1 MNKNCF
7 GLLVATVLS
16 LGLLAGCGQGKEAPA
31 DIESPAVNQSAQTDD
46 SVNEVTEVT
55 GPIFREDRFT
65 ASQLEFLQNEIGA
78 TTEGGQ
84 IVLYLDKGP
93 IDDELDVAVNQE
105 QFVEVYE
112 WQEDGL
118 HHWRFHFCDDA
129 DTYEYKIGPVK
140 SSGDPLEEHSD
151 INVFRQDM
159 SNYIDL
165 ETIEAEVQQGDWQAL
180 YDYFADE
187 QYWSMNYAIIS

>member
-1 MNKNCF
+1 MYKSQF
-7 GLLVATVLS
+7 SILVATALS
-16 LGLLAGCGQGKEAPA
+16 LSLLAGCGQGLE
-31 DIESPAVNQSAQTDD
+31 AQTDTD
-46 SVNEVTEVT
+46 LPTASQSIQDERPSEEIA
-55 GPIFREDRFT
+55 GPIFREERFS
-65 ASQLEFLQNEIGA
+65 ADQLEFLQNEIGA
-78 TTEGGQ
+78 TTEDGQ

-118 HHWRFHFCDDA
+118 HHWRFHFCGDS

-140 SSGDPLEEHSD
+140 SSGDPLEEYSD

-165 ETIEAEVQQGDWQAL
+165 ETIEAEVQQGDWQGL
-180 YDYFADE
+180 YDFFVSE
-187 QYWSMNYAIIS
+187 QYWAANYIIIS

>member
-1 MNKNCF
+1 MKKKF
-7 GLLVATVLS
+7 LGALVATVLS
-16 LGLLAGCGQGKEAPA
+16 LGLLVGCGVGDGDPVNTGTPA
-31 DIESPAVNQSAQTDD
+31 DSQSIQDEPPAEETS
-46 SVNEVTEVT
+46 

-65 ASQLEFLQNEIGA
+65 ADQLEFLQNEIGA

-112 WQEDGL
+112 WQDDGL

-140 SSGDPLEEHSD
+140 SSGDQLDEYPD

-165 ETIEAEVQQGDWQAL
+165 ETIESEVLQGDWQAL
-180 YDYFADE
+180 YDYFTSE
-187 QYWSMNYAIIS
+187 QYWAINYAII

>member
-1 MNKNCF
+1 MYKSEF
-7 GLLVATVLS
+7 GILVAMALS
-16 LGLLAGCGQGKEAPA
+16 LSLLSGCGQSLE
-31 DIESPAVNQSAQTDD
+31 AQTDTD
-46 SVNEVTEVT
+46 LPTASQSIQDERPSEEIA
-55 GPIFREDRFT
+55 GPIFREERFS
-65 ASQLEFLQNEIGA
+65 ADQLEFLQNEIGA

-112 WQEDGL
+112 WQDDGL

-140 SSGDPLEEHSD
+140 SSGDQLDEYPD

-180 YDYFADE
+180 YNYFASE
-187 QYWSMNYAIIS
+187 QYWASNYAIL

>member
-1 MNKNCF
+1 MYKSEF
-7 GLLVATVLS
+7 GILVAMALS
-16 LGLLAGCGQGKEAPA
+16 LSLLSGCGQSLE
-31 DIESPAVNQSAQTDD
+31 AQTDTD
-46 SVNEVTEVT
+46 LPTASQSIQDERPSEEIA
-55 GPIFREDRFT
+55 GPIFREERFS
-65 ASQLEFLQNEIGA
+65 ADQLEFLQNEIGA

-112 WQEDGL
+112 WQDDGL
-118 HHWRFHFCDDA
+118 HHWRFHFCDDS

-140 SSGDPLEEHSD
+140 SSGDQLDEYPD

-180 YDYFADE
+180 YNYFASE
-187 QYWSMNYAIIS
+187 QYWASNYAIL

>member
-1 MNKNCF
+1 M
-7 GLLVATVLS
+7 
-16 LGLLAGCGQGKEAPA
+16 
-31 DIESPAVNQSAQTDD
+31 
-46 SVNEVTEVT
+46 
-55 GPIFREDRFT
+55 
-65 ASQLEFLQNEIGA
+65 
-78 TTEGGQ
+78 
-84 IVLYLDKGP
+84 YLDKGP
-93 IDDELDVAVNQE
+93 IDDDLDVVVNQE

-140 SSGDPLEEHSD
+140 SSGDQLDEYPD

-165 ETIEAEVQQGDWQAL
+165 ETIESEVLQGDWQAL
-180 YDYFADE
+180 YDYFTGE
-187 QYWSMNYAIIS
+187 QYWAINYAII

>member
-31 DIESPAVNQSAQTDD
+31 DIESLAVNQSAQTDD

-165 ETIEAEVQQGDWQAL
+165 ETIEAEGQQGDWQAL

>member
-1 MNKNCF
+1 MIKSHF
-7 GLLVATVLS
+7 GMLVVVLLS
-16 LGLLAGCGQGKEAPA
+16 LGLLASCGQGKEVPA
-31 DIESPAVNQSAQTDD
+31 GLELSAASQPTRTDD
-46 SVNEVTEVT
+46 SANEETEVT

-65 ASQLEFLQNEIGA
+65 ADQLEFLQNEIGA

-93 IDDELDVAVNQE
+93 IDDELDVAVNQD
-105 QFVEVYE
+105 QLVEVFK

-118 HHWRFHFCDDA
+118 HHWRYHFCDDA

-140 SSGDPLEEHSD
+140 SSDDPLEEYSD
-151 INVFRQDM
+151 IDVFRQDM

-165 ETIEAEVQQGDWQAL
+165 EKIEAEVQQGDWQAL
-180 YDYFADE
+180 YDYFAGE
-187 QYWSMNYAIIS
+187 QYWSINYAIIF

>member
-1 MNKNCF
+1 MYKSEF
-7 GLLVATVLS
+7 GILVAMALS
-16 LGLLAGCGQGKEAPA
+16 LSLLSGCGQSLE
-31 DIESPAVNQSAQTDD
+31 AQTDTD
-46 SVNEVTEVT
+46 LPTASQSIQDERPSEEIA
-55 GPIFREDRFT
+55 GPIFREERFS
-65 ASQLEFLQNEIGA
+65 ADQLEFLQNEIGA

-84 IVLYLDKGP
+84 IVLYLNKGP

-112 WQEDGL
+112 WQDDGL
-118 HHWRFHFCDDA
+118 HHWRFHFCDDS

-140 SSGDPLEEHSD
+140 SSGDQLDEYPD

-180 YDYFADE
+180 YNYFASE
-187 QYWSMNYAIIS
+187 QYWASNYAIL

>member
-1 MNKNCF
+1 MYKSEF
-7 GLLVATVLS
+7 GILVAMALS
-16 LGLLAGCGQGKEAPA
+16 LSLLSGCGQSLE
-31 DIESPAVNQSAQTDD
+31 AQTDTD
-46 SVNEVTEVT
+46 LPTASQSIQDERPSEEIA
-55 GPIFREDRFT
+55 GPIFREERFS
-65 ASQLEFLQNEIGA
+65 ADQLEFLQNEIGA

-112 WQEDGL
+112 WQDDGL
-118 HHWRFHFCDDA
+118 HHWRFHFCDDS

-165 ETIEAEVQQGDWQAL
+165 ETTEAEVQQGDWQAL
-180 YDYFADE
+180 YNHFASE
-187 QYWSMNYAIIS
+187 QYWASNYAIL

>member
-1 MNKNCF
+1 MKKKF
-7 GLLVATVLS
+7 LGALVATVLS
-16 LGLLAGCGQGKEAPA
+16 LGLLVGCGVCDGDPVNTGTPA
-31 DIESPAVNQSAQTDD
+31 DSQSIKDEPPAEETS
-46 SVNEVTEVT
+46 

-65 ASQLEFLQNEIGA
+65 ADQLEFLQNEIG
-78 TTEGGQ
+78 TTAEGGQ

-93 IDDELDVAVNQE
+93 IDDDLDVVVNQE

-140 SSGDPLEEHSD
+140 SSGDQLDEYPD

-165 ETIEAEVQQGDWQAL
+165 ETIESEVLQGDWQAL
-180 YDYFADE
+180 YDYFTSE
-187 QYWSMNYAIIS
+187 QYWAINYAII

>member
-1 MNKNCF
+1 MIKNCF
-7 GLLVATVLS
+7 GILVAALLS
-16 LGLLAGCGQGKEAPA
+16 LGLLESCGQGKEVLA
-31 DIESPAVNQSAQTDD
+31 DTGLPVASQPTRTDNSA
-46 SVNEVTEVT
+46 NEETEVT

-65 ASQLEFLQNEIGA
+65 ADQLEFLQNEIGA

-84 IVLYLDKGP
+84 IVLYLDKGS
-93 IDDELDVAVNQE
+93 IDDKLDVAVNQE
-105 QFVEVYE
+105 QLVEVFK

-118 HHWRFHFCDDA
+118 HHWRYHFCDDA
-129 DTYEYKIGPVK
+129 DTYKYKIGPVK
-140 SSGDPLEEHSD
+140 SSDDPLEEYSD

-165 ETIEAEVQQGDWQAL
+165 ATFEADVQKGDWQAL

>member
-1 MNKNCF
+1 MKKKSL
-7 GLLVATVLS
+7 GALVATVLS
-16 LGLLAGCGQGKEAPA
+16 LGLLVRCGVGDGDPVNTGTPA
-31 DIESPAVNQSAQTDD
+31 DSQSIKDEPPAEETS
-46 SVNEVTEVT
+46 

-65 ASQLEFLQNEIGA
+65 ADQLEFLQNEIG
-78 TTEGGQ
+78 TTAEGGQ

-93 IDDELDVAVNQE
+93 IDDDLHVVVNQE

-140 SSGDPLEEHSD
+140 SSGDQLDEYPD

-165 ETIEAEVQQGDWQAL
+165 EPIESEVLQGDWQAL
-180 YDYFADE
+180 YDYFTGE
-187 QYWSMNYAIIS
+187 QYWAINYAII

>member
-1 MNKNCF
+1 MYKSEF
-7 GLLVATVLS
+7 GILVAMALS
-16 LGLLAGCGQGKEAPA
+16 LSLLSGCGQSLE
-31 DIESPAVNQSAQTDD
+31 AQTDTD
-46 SVNEVTEVT
+46 LPTASQSIQDERPSEEIA
-55 GPIFREDRFT
+55 GPIFREERFS
-65 ASQLEFLQNEIGA
+65 ADQLEFLQNEIGA

-112 WQEDGL
+112 WQDDGL
-118 HHWRFHFCDDA
+118 HHWRFHFCDDS

-180 YDYFADE
+180 YNYFASE
-187 QYWSMNYAIIS
+187 QYWASNYAIL

>member
-1 MNKNCF
+1 MYKSEF
-7 GLLVATVLS
+7 GILVAMALS
-16 LGLLAGCGQGKEAPA
+16 LSLLSGCGQSLE
-31 DIESPAVNQSAQTDD
+31 AQTDTD
-46 SVNEVTEVT
+46 LPTASQSIQDERPSEEIA
-55 GPIFREDRFT
+55 GPIFREERFS
-65 ASQLEFLQNEIGA
+65 ADQLEFLQNEIGA

-112 WQEDGL
+112 WQDDGL
-118 HHWRFHFCDDA
+118 HHWRFHFCDDS

-165 ETIEAEVQQGDWQAL
+165 ETTEAEVQQGDWQAL
-180 YDYFADE
+180 YNYFASE
-187 QYWSMNYAIIS
+187 QYWASNYAIL

>member
-1 MNKNCF
+1 MKKKF
-7 GLLVATVLS
+7 LGALIVSVLS
-16 LGLLAGCGQGKEAPA
+16 LSLLVGCGVGDGGRVNTGSPA
-31 DIESPAVNQSAQTDD
+31 DIQSIQDEPTAEET
-46 SVNEVTEVT
+46 S

-65 ASQLEFLQNEIGA
+65 ADQLEFLQDEIG
-78 TTEGGQ
+78 TTAEGGQ

-93 IDDELDVAVNQE
+93 IDDDLDAAVNQE

-129 DTYEYKIGPVK
+129 DTYECKIGPVK
-140 SSGDPLEEHSD
+140 SSGDQLDEYPD

-159 SNYIDL
+159 SKYIDI
-165 ETIEAEVQQGDWQAL
+165 ETIESEVSQGDWQAL
-180 YDYFADE
+180 YDYLTVE
-187 QYWSMNYAIIS
+187 QYWAINYAII

>member
-1 MNKNCF
+1 MYKSEF
-7 GLLVATVLS
+7 GILVAMALS
-16 LGLLAGCGQGKEAPA
+16 LSLLSGCGQSLE
-31 DIESPAVNQSAQTDD
+31 AQTDTD
-46 SVNEVTEVT
+46 LPTASQSIQDERPSEEIA
-55 GPIFREDRFT
+55 GPIFREERFS
-65 ASQLEFLQNEIGA
+65 ADQLEFLQNEIGA

-112 WQEDGL
+112 WQDDGF
-118 HHWRFHFCDDA
+118 HHWRFHFCDDS

-140 SSGDPLEEHSD
+140 SSGDQLDEYPD

-180 YDYFADE
+180 YNYFASE
-187 QYWSMNYAIIS
+187 QYWASNYAIL

>member
-1 MNKNCF
+1 MYKSEF
-7 GLLVATVLS
+7 GILVAMALS
-16 LGLLAGCGQGKEAPA
+16 LSLLSGCGQSLEAQPDTDLPTA
-31 DIESPAVNQSAQTDD
+31 SQSIQDERPSEEIA
-46 SVNEVTEVT
+46 
-55 GPIFREDRFT
+55 GPIFREERFS
-65 ASQLEFLQNEIGA
+65 ADQLEFLQNEIGA

-112 WQEDGL
+112 WQDDGL
-118 HHWRFHFCDDA
+118 HHWRFHFCDDS

-140 SSGDPLEEHSD
+140 SSGDQLDEYPD

-180 YDYFADE
+180 YNYFASE
-187 QYWSMNYAIIS
+187 QYWASNYAIL